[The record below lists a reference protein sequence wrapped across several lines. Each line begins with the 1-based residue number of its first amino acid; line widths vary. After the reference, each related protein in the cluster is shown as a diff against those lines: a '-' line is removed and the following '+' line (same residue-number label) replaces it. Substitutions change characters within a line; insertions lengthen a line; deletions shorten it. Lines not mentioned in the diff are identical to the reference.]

1 MRGAAIWAE
10 GHGATEIA
18 AIATRD
24 NVAAAGLYASLGMRQ
39 AGGYHYR
46 IKPVEGR

>member
-10 GHGATEIA
+10 EHGATEIA